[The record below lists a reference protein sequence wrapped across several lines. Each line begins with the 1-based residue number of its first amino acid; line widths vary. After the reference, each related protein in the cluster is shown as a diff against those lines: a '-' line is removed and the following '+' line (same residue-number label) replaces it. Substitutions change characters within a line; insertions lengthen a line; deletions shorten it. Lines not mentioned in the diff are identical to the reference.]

1 MTTFRLMM
9 RAGILTSIFLM
20 PAATAFPARSLPTQ
34 SSAASAS
41 PAATVAD
48 ELPTIVVPT
57 GWTAKETLP
66 TSPGAIYVGGWN
78 APPPNPADTITL
90 SYIVIP
96 PGKTVTLEAVA
107 QEINAA
113 YKKLVGAKNMVATHA
128 ERVCG
133 GTTDGWYSENKLA
146 IGTMNV
152 VLEQTLLLG
161 KTAAFV
167 ATYGRL
173 DTEKEDP
180 AARASLDTICVKHFE
195 RPTGISTD
203 GEGTVY
209 LNDDFSGDFDLQYAA
224 TMAPAPSNRSWSL
237 VGVMLKA
244 RTAPS
249 WIEIGLVAGRS
260 GRGDV
265 ERLHGRVDIGRE
277 EILESGAG
285 RMRTRVR
292 DRAKG
297 GQDRALR
304 VRQWP
309 EDRRDLSV
317 IAPDCE
323 CLCSAKCSSKRG
335 RRHYLSTTSF
345 APWDGSRGAV
355 GSTDLRIY
363 HTGRRGETLE
373 PDSIDI
379 LWPAAHRRSRDL
391 LFVDRRHEQRSLSR
405 LLYEPLSYDGR
416 TRARPPLLI

>member
-1 MTTFRLMM
+1 M

-20 PAATAFPARSLPTQ
+20 PAATAFPARSLPTP

-128 ERVCG
+128 ERVCS

-161 KTAAFV
+161 TTAAFV

-173 DTEKEDP
+173 DTEKEEP

-224 TMAPAPSNRSWSL
+224 EMAPAPSNRSWSL

-249 WIEIGLVAGRS
+249 WIEIGLS
-260 GRGDV
+260 RGDPDAATLSAFTAASTSAGKKSWNPV
-265 ERLHGRVDIGRE
+265 QAECAPACEIELKGDRTALYAFVNGRKIE
-277 EILESGAG
+277 EISRLSLPIVNAYVQLNAQVNAVGDIISARLALRRGTVSGAPLDPPTCAFTTQG
-285 RMRTRVR
+285 VE
-292 DRAKG
+292 AK
-297 GQDRALR
+297 L
-304 VRQWP
+304 
-309 EDRRDLSV
+309 LSPTV
-317 IAPDCE
+317 
-323 CLCSAKCSSKRG
+323 L
-335 RRHYLSTTSF
+335 TF
-345 APWDGSRGAV
+345 
-355 GSTDLRIY
+355 
-363 HTGRRGETLE
+363 
-373 PDSIDI
+373 

-405 LLYEPLSYDGR
+405 LLDEPLSYDGR
-416 TRARPPLLI
+416 TRTRPPLLI